1 MNRKSSRKKC
11 LTPKKGEINKMTKKY
26 CKNTEIGK
34 KWKTHIFWNKELQ
47 FYYFFAHY
55 SSSIYRQIKKNVF
68 SPYSDQNGKKNL
80 KSRYKKR
87 PKNDIFPQK
96 TILQD
101 PSGSWVKFITSPL
114 KILQFGTGKTGAH
127 LGQSLKKVW
136 KLLFFDL
143 SLTTC
148 VSSPNGLLGCFYRP
162 RQPKTWFVVMYLG
175 RISVKNRRLDP
186 PNIISIKGGM
196 HFSLSTLSGN

>member
-1 MNRKSSRKKC
+1 MNLYNPVQLIFVWKS
-11 LTPKKGEINKMTKKY
+11 
-26 CKNTEIGK
+26 
-34 KWKTHIFWNKELQ
+34 H
-47 FYYFFAHY
+47 
-55 SSSIYRQIKKNVF
+55 VF

-136 KLLFFDL
+136 KLLFFYL

-148 VSSPNGLLGCFYRP
+148 VSSPNGLLGCLYRP
-162 RQPKTWFVVMYLG
+162 RRPKNRLGMMYLG
-175 RISVKNRRLDP
+175 WISFKNLKLDP
-186 PNIISIKGGM
+186 YEP
-196 HFSLSTLSGN
+196 FSPVKKSKRGTRSLQNGPIWPKWTHMLLLSV